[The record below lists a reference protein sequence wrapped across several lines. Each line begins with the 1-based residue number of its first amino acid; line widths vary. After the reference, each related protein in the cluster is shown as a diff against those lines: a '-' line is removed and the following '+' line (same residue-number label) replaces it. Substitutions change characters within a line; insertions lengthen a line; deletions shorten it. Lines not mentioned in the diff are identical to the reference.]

1 MLGTAVVG
9 TAMLLEKYGR
19 LWFRRAAE
27 CCKQGLMGYVRMEN
41 SGAESNVDY
50 GCSAQRLPVGDY

>member
-9 TAMLLEKYGR
+9 TAMLLEKYGE

-27 CCKQGLMGYVRMEN
+27 CCKQGLMED

-50 GCSAQRLPVGDY
+50 GCPAQRLPVGDY